1 MGGMPRRIGD
11 LQRAVA
17 HREALAAAEDVHVLL
32 GHGQELAPQPVHVVA
47 VEPRRAAQQLLGIDH
62 VRRPPLMHVDLDV
75 GVLAHQGA
83 GRSGVIEMDVGQEN
97 RPHVGRRDALG
108 PERRAQRVETRRR
121 TRVHE
126 GRPARVLEDGGGDDP
141 GLAEEHQ
148 VGVGDAACNRWHG
161 SRILLCRTVQEPVG
175 RPVQEP
181 VGRPVQEPVAK
192 GPAARERRGI
202 LPDCVVARSRVC
214 SAVTMPEM
222 LPRHALSGRPS
233 PVSVQRGTSPRV
245 PDDRR
250 RLDAAAVS
258 IV

>member
-1 MGGMPRRIGD
+1 MPRRIGD

-32 GHGQELAPQPVHVVA
+32 GHGQELAPEPVHVVA

-62 VRRPPLMHVDLDV
+62 VRRPPLVHVDLDV
-75 GVLAHQGA
+75 GILAHQGA

-97 RPHVGRRDALG
+97 RPHVGWRDALG

-126 GRPARVLEDGGGDDP
+126 GRPARVFEDGGGDDP

-148 VGVGDAACNRWHG
+148 VGVGDAAGNRWHG

-181 VGRPVQEPVAK
+181 VAK
-192 GPAARERRGI
+192 GPAALERRCI

-222 LPRHALSGRPS
+222 LPSSRLVRQALAGLGATRDFTAGS
-233 PVSVQRGTSPRV
+233 
-245 PDDRR
+245 
-250 RLDAAAVS
+250 
-258 IV
+258 